1 MCAQQIEYLAA
12 IDLVLNP
19 NNARTHSRK
28 QIRQLANSIT
38 EFGFTNPI
46 LIDDANL
53 VLAGHGRL
61 AAARQLG
68 MDRVPCLRLAS
79 MTPEQKRAYALAD
92 NKIALNAGWDE
103 AMLAAELG
111 ALLHIDFAFDIGL
124 TGFSI
129 AEVDTL
135 IEGIHPVEAGD
146 PADDLLP
153 DAVTNE
159 FDCRFGDIWELGPH
173 RLICGDAL
181 DPQTVAL
188 LLDGEKAQM
197 VFTDP
202 PYNVPIDGHVG
213 GLGATKHREFA
224 MGVGEM
230 SRPEFT
236 SFLERSFT
244 NLTSHSVDGSIHF
257 ICMDWRHIE
266 EILDAGQAVYA
277 ELKNSDCVGKRQWR
291 HGHLLSRPS

>member
-111 ALLHIDFAFDIGL
+111 ALLHIDSAFDIGL

-236 SFLERSFT
+236 AFLERSFI
-244 NLTSHSVDGSIHF
+244 NLTEPQRRWIDPFHLHGLAPY
-257 ICMDWRHIE
+257 R
-266 EILDAGQAVYA
+266 G
-277 ELKNSDCVGKRQWR
+277 NSRRRTSCVRRAKEPDCVGQRQWR